1 MKRNT
6 ILIIIGIVLALAIII
21 AIVALG
27 GKTEYID
34 SVSTDDLAMIG
45 KASFETSGGVKLLD
59 DDVILKFTDQEL
71 SYLKDYSV
79 IKAKASK
86 NINEFGIFRVEEGH
100 AKDLEAIIKAFVE
113 NQQES
118 YRSMNYFPEEIEKID
133 CATVKVYGNYVIYSF
148 LNEAD
153 TEAFYSEIEKTITK

>member
-6 ILIIIGIVLALAIII
+6 ILIVIGIVLALAIII

-34 SVSTDDLAMIG
+34 SISTDDLAMVG

-71 SYLKDYSV
+71 SYLIDYSV

-86 NINEFGIFRVEEGH
+86 NINEFGIFRVNEGH
-100 AKDLEAIIKAFVE
+100 AKDMEAIIKAFVE

-118 YRSMNYFPEEIEKID
+118 YRSMNYFPEEVEKID
-133 CATVKVYGNYVIYSF
+133 CATVKIYGNYVIYTF
-148 LNEAD
+148 LNDAD